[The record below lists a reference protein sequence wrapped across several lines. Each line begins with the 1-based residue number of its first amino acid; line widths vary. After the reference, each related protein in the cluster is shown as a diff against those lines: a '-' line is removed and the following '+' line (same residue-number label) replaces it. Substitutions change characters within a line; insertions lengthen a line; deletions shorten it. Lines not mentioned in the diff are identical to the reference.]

1 MWCAVHVVGC
11 TCVCAP
17 CCARS
22 EFQTG
27 PARKKKENRIPW
39 NGVRWAARRTDATS
53 RRRAQQES
61 GCVRARAGRSAR
73 GSVRTSVRASVSA
86 RAGEC
91 MRLHAPSRTFSPV
104 LMNES
109 SVRLGQTARPLRSVT
124 CVPCTY
130 QVNLHLGDAD
140 SLDNADPM
148 GACAAPRRAAHLEL
162 LEGSWALG
170 AGELDE
176 QLLPK

>member
-1 MWCAVHVVGC
+1 VRPGACGP
-11 TCVCAP
+11 VCA
-17 CCARS
+17 
-22 EFQTG
+22 
-27 PARKKKENRIPW
+27 
-39 NGVRWAARRTDATS
+39 
-53 RRRAQQES
+53 
-61 GCVRARAGRSAR
+61 
-73 GSVRTSVRASVSA
+73 SVRASVSA

-162 LEGSWALG
+162 LEGSWAIG